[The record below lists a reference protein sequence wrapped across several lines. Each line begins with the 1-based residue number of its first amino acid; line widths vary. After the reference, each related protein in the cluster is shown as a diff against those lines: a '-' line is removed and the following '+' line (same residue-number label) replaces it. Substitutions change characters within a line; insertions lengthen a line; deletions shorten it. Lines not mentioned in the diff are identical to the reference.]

1 MSTVVTVDFRP
12 ARTRAEELLGHLRA
26 AGRTGLTGREM
37 GRYMPRA
44 SWQSALRDLEQRPG
58 LLLTV
63 ERRPKRGRKRAWVRA
78 VLNGE
83 FEPTTAH
90 EPTADDAAPVQAS
103 LFDEDCAA

>member
-1 MSTVVTVDFRP
+1 MSNVVNVDFRP

-26 AGRTGLTGREM
+26 AGPRKGLTGREM

-63 ERRPKRGRKRAWVRA
+63 ERRPKRGCKPAWVRA
-78 VLNGE
+78 VLKGE
-83 FEPTTAH
+83 FEPTPTQEQQPTP
-90 EPTADDAAPVQAS
+90 EPAQAS